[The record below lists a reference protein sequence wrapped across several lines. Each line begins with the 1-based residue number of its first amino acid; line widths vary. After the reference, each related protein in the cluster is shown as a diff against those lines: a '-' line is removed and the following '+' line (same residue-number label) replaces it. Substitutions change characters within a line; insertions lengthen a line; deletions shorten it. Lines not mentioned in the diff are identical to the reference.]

1 MKVLHCCLAAFYID
15 RYGYQ
20 ENILPKIHKADGHKV
35 EILAS
40 TENYIDKRK
49 LGYVKPGSYMN
60 ENGIKVTRLSY
71 INFLIHFFSKK
82 IRLYN
87 GLYDAIDNFKPDV
100 IFLHD
105 IQFLGILDVIK
116 YKKNNPEVRIVADG
130 HTDYINSAKN
140 FLSKNFL
147 HGIFYKK
154 IIGIAEPYIEKFY
167 ATLPIRKSFMV
178 NMYKIP
184 ENKISLLPFGVDDS
198 NINFTDRKKIKNT
211 IRKNYQSLQM
221 IL

>member
-71 INFLIHFFSKK
+71 INFLIHFF
-82 IRLYN
+82 R
-87 GLYDAIDNFKPDV
+87 
-100 IFLHD
+100 
-105 IQFLGILDVIK
+105 
-116 YKKNNPEVRIVADG
+116 
-130 HTDYINSAKN
+130 
-140 FLSKNFL
+140 
-147 HGIFYKK
+147 
-154 IIGIAEPYIEKFY
+154 
-167 ATLPIRKSFMV
+167 RK
-178 NMYKIP
+178 
-184 ENKISLLPFGVDDS
+184 
-198 NINFTDRKKIKNT
+198 
-211 IRKNYQSLQM
+211 
-221 IL
+221 